1 MSPRILIVE
10 DDRAVRKGLQEML
23 RQAGYDT
30 ITAGDFRGGR
40 RALEREAPDL
50 LIADL
55 RLEGFNGLQLLHLK
69 PRPIPAII
77 VTGYPDQVLQA
88 EARHLGAEYLVKPIE
103 PAALLSLVE
112 RMLAGPDRQERRR
125 WPRKRL
131 LIDLPVRV
139 DDVRARVIDIGYG
152 GAQVEVSR
160 PGAPRMSSSPLRL
173 VFPLNEV
180 ALEADLVWGTPARG
194 GRWLC
199 GVAVSG
205 LQEGPWRSLVDS
217 I

>member
-1 MSPRILIVE
+1 MPPRILIVE
-10 DDRAVRKGLQEML
+10 DDRAVRKGLQEIL

-30 ITAGDFRGGR
+30 IAAGGFRDGR

-55 RLEGFNGLQLLHLK
+55 RLEGFNGLQLLHVN

-88 EARHLGAEYLVKPIE
+88 EARKLGAEYLVKPIE
-103 PAALLSLVE
+103 PAALLSIVA
-112 RMLAGPDRQERRR
+112 RMLGGPDRQERRR

-131 LIDLPVRV
+131 LIDLPVEV
-139 DDVRARVIDIGYG
+139 DDVPARVIDIGYG
-152 GAQVEVSR
+152 GAQMEVFR
-160 PGAPRMSSSPLRL
+160 PGATRISPQLRL
-173 VFPLNEV
+173 VFPVNQV
-180 ALEADLVWGTPARG
+180 TLEADLVWGTPEHA

-205 LQEGPWRSLVDS
+205 AQEGPWRSLVDS